1 MHSDT
6 RVYMK
11 SKITQRTQ
19 LAMQTRERV
28 VDVSMAMMAERGY
41 SGTRLEDVAKAM
53 SLTRGAIYGHFSSKA
68 ALYREI
74 LSYSQKPLYKVL
86 NDALG
91 SESDGLTTIRAFML
105 DWFSLLFTDLR
116 HRHSTEIFLNK
127 SEMIEEVKDVFEYEK
142 KLSADMISGL
152 ETIIRKGIEKG
163 EFRSDNDPRLVAIQI
178 YGQVMGL
185 MQSWLFN
192 PELYDL
198 EKMREPLVENFLKIL
213 C

>member
-1 MHSDT
+1 
-6 RVYMK
+6 MK
-11 SKITQRTQ
+11 SKTTQRTQ
-19 LAMQTRERV
+19 LAMQTRERI

-41 SGTRLEDVAKAM
+41 SGTRLQDVAKAM
-53 SLTRGAIYGHFSSKA
+53 SLTRGAIYGHFPSKA

-86 NDALG
+86 NDALA
-91 SESDGLTTIRAFML
+91 SEDDGPTTIRVFIL

-142 KLSADMISGL
+142 KLSEDMISGL
-152 ETIIRKGIEKG
+152 EVIIRKGIERK
-163 EFRSDNDPRLVAIQI
+163 EFREDNDPWLVAIQI

-198 EKMREPLVENFLKIL
+198 EHMRVPLVENFMKIL